1 MEFYYNARVFRGTPH
16 FETHIQSKVGGV
28 IFDFT
33 EQDFGRCFSLPKQ
46 GITDLNPPA
55 DIKAE
60 SVGLIPQMSTLL
72 VELGVPTCPGESLNQ
87 AQIKVGPGVGILKR
101 SIIRS
106 RHFLPRKQSASSS
119 TGGRKKKAAKKN
131 TPAKASTGG
140 KRKEKVIF
148 EDPPQQTED
157 EEWDDEEADTEGTE
171 NRTDH
176 DDDLSAQSPNNA
188 EHSINPETTEGE
200 DGVDT
205 GANDEGLSR
214 KEADEAEAERL
225 AQNIFQGIAR
235 RDEDVIN
242 LYLEWHEHRFDTN
255 YKNIM
260 TDLNQEDCFARLEEV
275 EAMILS
281 LTKSNTIHE
290 EIERL
295 EVICNQKEVPVYT
308 APVIE
313 EFPIDWTTTSREDT
327 ETPRDI
333 ETPLPENDE
342 VPTSKPVEVQTLEDV
357 ETPIQ
362 DNAEIPTSKTVEVQS
377 FENAEVPNS
386 EIEVINLEDSA
397 QLEPPN
403 EEEAPINLDERADP
417 DPTELSMPPP
427 PPVVTAPAPPQE
439 WIDDLFQKF
448 EVVVSKRIEDRLRQF
463 DTSISEKIDD
473 RILEHNVSKLQP
485 LKDRCENIFDTA
497 MKFADVTKQVV
508 DHHQTR
514 LEQLSTGL
522 WEEAG
527 ERENC
532 AQHIIA
538 LEGLTSELKKDFE
551 RVDPTIDR
559 VSVLENSN
567 KTLVSEVKALTEQ
580 IAEILKA
587 KEAADAAAIEAD
599 ALVAKRVQ
607 ERLDAEV
614 SRDKEASRA
623 TQLTATQLT
632 EEEIEVERIRRAEI
646 MYLGYAEQIARQA
659 AEDAERLET
668 EQRRLAGFAKEHEKK
683 RKAAASASAPAASA
697 SEPKK
702 RKKPASK
709 KVRIVETLNTISELV
724 ETGTSQQADPL

>member
-1 MEFYYNARVFRGTPH
+1 MDATAEMDDDVFKMACRRLSATNKPVPTSG
-16 FETHIQSKVGGV
+16 K
-28 IFDFT
+28 
-33 EQDFGRCFSLPKQ
+33 KQ
-46 GITDLNPPA
+46 LLKP
-55 DIKAE
+55 E
-60 SVGLIPQMSTLL
+60 LIPACD
-72 VELGVPTCPGESLNQ
+72 VF
-87 AQIKVGPGVGILKR
+87 ARAIL
-101 SIIRS
+101 
-106 RHFLPRKQSASSS
+106 
-119 TGGRKKKAAKKN
+119 
-131 TPAKASTGG
+131 
-140 KRKEKVIF
+140 RKEKVIF
-148 EDPPQQTED
+148 EEPPQETED

-200 DGVDT
+200 DGIDT

-214 KEADEAEAERL
+214 EEADEAEAERL
-225 AQNIFQGIAR
+225 AQNIFQGIIR
-235 RDEDVIN
+235 RDEDVIS
-242 LYLEWHEHRFDTN
+242 LYLEWHEHRFNTN

-295 EVICNQKEVPVYT
+295 EAICNLKEVPVYT

-333 ETPLPENDE
+333 ETP
-342 VPTSKPVEVQTLEDV
+342 
-357 ETPIQ
+357 IQ

-377 FENAEVPNS
+377 LDNVEVPNS

-417 DPTELSMPPP
+417 NPTEQSSPTPPP
-427 PPVVTAPAPPQE
+427 EATVSVPPKE
-439 WIDDLFQKF
+439 W
-448 EVVVSKRIEDRLRQF
+448 IEDRLQEFEASVSGRIGEQLKKF
-463 DTSISEKIDD
+463 EASTSGQVEDRLQKFEASISEQIDD

-485 LKDRCENIFDTA
+485 LKDRCENVFDSA
-497 MKFADVTKQVV
+497 MQFADVTKKVV
-508 DHHQTR
+508 DHHQAR

-532 AQHIIA
+532 AHHILA
-538 LEGLTSELKKDFE
+538 LEDLTSELKKDFE
-551 RVDPTIDR
+551 RVDPTIER
-559 VSVLENSN
+559 VSVLEKKN
-567 KTLVSEVKALTEQ
+567 E
-580 IAEILKA
+580 
-587 KEAADAAAIEAD
+587 D
-599 ALVAKRVQ
+599 LVAE

-614 SRDKEASRA
+614 SRDKEAPRA
-623 TQLTATQLT
+623 TPLT
-632 EEEIEVERIRRAEI
+632 EEEVEAERIRRAEI
-646 MYLGYAEQIARQA
+646 MYPGYAEQIARQA

-683 RKAAASASAPAASA
+683 KKAAASASAPVASA

-702 RKKPASK
+702 RKKPAPK
-709 KVRIVETLNTISELV
+709 KVRIVEMLNTISDPV
-724 ETGTSQQADPL
+724 ETGTSQQDDQVEDEFEEQLRIYALSFGYL